1 MGSKVSVNYSVA
13 RERLRLLE
21 SVFVNGRDAV
31 MITLAEPAGESSPH
45 IVFVNSAFTDLTGY
59 SWDDVIGKAP
69 AMLQGPQTSAEA
81 REQIR
86 NALET
91 WQPLRIDLLNY
102 RKDGSSY
109 WVESDILPIADQR
122 GRCTHWVSIQRDL
135 TGRIADEA
143 ALVFSSTH
151 DALTGLGNRS
161 YFVPHLRRALQGDG
175 EEWQRE
181 KSLILVDI
189 DRFELV
195 NGSFGHR
202 VGDLVLAEAAAR
214 LRLCTSSSDVV
225 ARMGGDEFVIL
236 LEAGHESDALIAT
249 ELIAKQF
256 EVPFDT
262 GTGSVSLTL
271 SIGVI
276 SFSGGYWDAETL
288 LRNVDTAMYCAKQE
302 GGNRCVT
309 FASSMETQANDV
321 LRIHSDLRNVVE
333 RDELRIY
340 YQPLVDVSAGRVYG
354 FEALV
359 RWQHPERGLLR
370 PIDFIALAEETAA
383 IARIDSWV
391 CERAC
396 RAGAA
401 WPASSDL
408 PLSISVNVSSRE
420 LLDPSFF
427 TNLNQF
433 LERSQLPPPLL
444 QIEITESVFLAEA
457 AVIGRIF
464 EQIRALG
471 VKIALDDFGT
481 GYSSLSYLERFQI
494 DVLKI
499 DRSFVSRIS
508 DPSAKSEIV
517 RMIVSLAH
525 ALGVEVVAE
534 GIEMRAQRDA
544 LFEMGCTKMQGFL
557 FGRPIPEAEIA
568 ALVRSNFAGNSEL
581 QDVFGGSAN
590 RKRYSKLSGAQHDA
604 LAVQLQS
611 VIELLETCMTGLER
625 AVATGEWHI
634 GADYASG
641 DDACTVGQWL
651 ADSIDRELR
660 KSPHYA
666 IAKARHAAF
675 HRSAARLRSL
685 ALAHDPAALASLEPG
700 GDFTAVASLMRQALD
715 DWLAL
720 VLRMRS
726 APPTLLPAPTDSARA
741 RPTSP

>member
-1 MGSKVSVNYSVA
+1 MSVNYSVA

-31 MITLAEPAGESSPH
+31 MITLAEPAGESSAH
-45 IVFVNSAFTDLTGY
+45 IVFVNAAFTDLTGY
-59 SWDDVIGKAP
+59 SWDDAIGKAP
-69 AMLQGPQTSAEA
+69 GMLQGPGTSVEA

-109 WVESDILPIADQR
+109 WVESDILPIPDER
-122 GRCTHWVSIQRDL
+122 GRYTHWVSIQRDL
-135 TGRIADEA
+135 TGRIANEA
-143 ALVFSSTH
+143 ALLFSSSH
-151 DALTGLGNRS
+151 DALTGLGNRLH
-161 YFVPHLRRALQGDG
+161 FMPHLRRALEAEG
-175 EEWQRE
+175 EEWQRG

-189 DRFELV
+189 DRFEGV
-195 NGSFGHR
+195 NDTLGHR
-202 VGDLVLAEAAAR
+202 AGDTVLAETAAR
-214 LRLCTSSSDVV
+214 LRLCTNGSDVL
-225 ARMGGDEFVIL
+225 ARMGGDEFAIL
-236 LEAGHESDALIAT
+236 LEDGHESDALIAT

-256 EVPFDT
+256 EVPFET
-262 GTGSVSLTL
+262 GLGAVSLTL

-276 SFSGGYWDAETL
+276 TFSGGYWDAETI
-288 LRNVDTAMYCAKQE
+288 LRNVDTAMYRAKQE

-309 FASSMETQANDV
+309 FASSMQTQANDV
-321 LRIHSDLRNVVE
+321 LRIHSELRDVVE
-333 RDELRIY
+333 RDELRVY

-359 RWQHPERGLLR
+359 RWQHPERGLLG
-370 PIDFIALAEETAA
+370 PDDFIALAEETAA
-383 IARIDSWV
+383 ISRIDSWV

-401 WPASSDL
+401 WPESSDL

-420 LLDPSFF
+420 LFDPCFF
-427 TNLNQF
+427 TNLSRF
-433 LERSQLPPPLL
+433 LERSQLPPHLL
-444 QIEITESVFLAEA
+444 QIELTESVFLAEA
-457 AVIGRIF
+457 AVIGRLF
-464 EQIRALG
+464 ERIRSLG

-534 GIEMRAQRDA
+534 GIEVRAQRDA
-544 LFEMGCTKMQGFL
+544 LLEMGCTKMQGFL
-557 FGRPIPEAEIA
+557 FGRPIPEPEIA
-568 ALVRSNFAGNSEL
+568 ALVRSNFADNSEL
-581 QDVFGGSAN
+581 QDVFGGSVN
-590 RKRYSKLSGAQHDA
+590 RMRYSKLSHAGHEA
-604 LAVQLQS
+604 LVLQLQR
-611 VIELLETCMTGLER
+611 VIELLKTWMTDVER
-625 AVATGEWHI
+625 AVVTGEWHI
-634 GADYASG
+634 GADYATG
-641 DDACTVGQWL
+641 EDTCTVGRWL

-666 IAKARHAAF
+666 ITKARHAAF

-685 ALAHDPAALASLEPG
+685 AIAHDPAALASLEPG

-715 DWLAL
+715 DWLDL

-726 APPTLLPAPTDSARA
+726 APHLSA
-741 RPTSP
+741 